1 MGCAVESPLPAPS
14 VLVRANAPL
23 APGVAAAGGACYVL
37 RRDLC
42 IGSRRHAPL
51 GLALVWSHG
60 RLLVLLVGVH
70 WCGLMPFEFFF
81 IVCGRG
87 LLLVLLVGGQ
97 QCSLTPFEIV
107 VTVRMQAG
115 KGEGWWYLSML
126 VV

>member
-1 MGCAVESPLPAPS
+1 MTHL
-14 VLVRANAPL
+14 
-23 APGVAAAGGACYVL
+23 VL
-37 RRDLC
+37 RC
-42 IGSRRHAPL
+42 CGHGPL
-51 GLALVWSHG
+51 LIF
-60 RLLVLLVGVH
+60 
-70 WCGLMPFEFFF
+70 LMVAQWYHLTTFEFIV